1 MDGNEGPVF
10 ALYTPSSGTGVAV
23 MKVLPGFT
31 YRTSAYFK
39 ITGSTAGAGSTIFVT
54 GFYNYIIRQVEVFT
68 NLPEGYSPP

>member
-10 ALYTPSSGTGVAV
+10 ALYTPSSATGAAM

-31 YRTSAYFK
+31 YCTSAYFK
-39 ITGSTAGAGSTIFVT
+39 ITGSTGGSGSTIFVT
-54 GFYNYIIRQVEVFT
+54 DSYNYAIGQEEVFT

>member
-10 ALYTPSSGTGVAV
+10 ALYTSSSATGAAM

-31 YRTSAYFK
+31 YCTTPYFK

-54 GFYNYIIRQVEVFT
+54 DSYNHTIRQGEVFT